1 MNFKAILEKCKGET
15 VVVNNSEERTLV
27 DVADDFIVLQGGNT
41 QMKIIDFIPFNAIV
55 KVIRAE
61 YATGSHS
68 ISLDLT
74 MSAGDQ
80 RRSGGH

>member
-15 VVVNNSEERTLV
+15 VVINNSEERTLV
-27 DVADDFIVLQGGNT
+27 DVAEDFLVLQGGNT
-41 QMKIIDFIPFNAIV
+41 QMKIIDFVPFTAII

-68 ISLDLT
+68 ISIDLT
-74 MSAGDQ
+74 NSAGDQ
-80 RRSGGH
+80 RRAGAH

>member
-1 MNFKAILEKCKGET
+1 MNFKSILEKCKGET
-15 VVVNNSEERTLV
+15 VVVNNAEERTLI
-27 DVADDFIVLQGGNT
+27 DVAEDFIVLQGGNT
-41 QMKIIDFIPFNAIV
+41 QMKLIDFVPFNAIV

-61 YATGSHS
+61 YATGAHS

-80 RRSGGH
+80 RRSSAH